1 MGVASSGWCCGRACG
16 GGVALTW
23 STRAVEVAAVA
34 LPSRRPLTASAL
46 VAALAAHVAVSECE
60 VRGHITLEGHL
71 LLLITPTAARG
82 AFAAH
87 GDPSS
92 PPPPLVARACE
103 VEAERIAGAVM
114 MRSPRLLSALPAA
127 ALALAAPA
135 HTSAAPPAH
144 RPPAPLALALV
155 GAWAW
160 AAARLVARAS

>member
-1 MGVASSGWCCGRACG
+1 M
-16 GGVALTW
+16 ALTW
-23 STRAVEVAAVA
+23 ATRAVEVAAVA

-46 VAALAAHVAVSECE
+46 VAALAAHVSVSECE

-87 GDPSS
+87 ADSSSSSPSAS
-92 PPPPLVARACE
+92 PPPPPLVSRACE

-127 ALALAAPA
+127 ALTLAVPA
-135 HTSAAPPAH
+135 HTSAAPHAP
-144 RPPAPLALALV
+144 RPPCPLALALAV
-155 GAWAW
+155 AWAW
-160 AAARLVARAS
+160 AAARLVVRVS